1 MGMTF
6 TCEHCGEAI
15 QGVAA
20 VHNGKFMHH
29 RCAVAHEAA
38 INNENDEIEETPMEV
53 E

>member
-1 MGMTF
+1 MTF

-20 VHNGKFMHH
+20 VHNGKFVHH
-29 RCAVAHEAA
+29 RCSKAYEEAKLA
-38 INNENDEIEETPMEV
+38 KLSEEGEKTPMEV